1 MDRTDKRAWT
11 TTEIKYLRQ
20 HRQDGA
26 AAIAAVLDR
35 TEQAVRR
42 QASREG
48 ISWIVRPGE
57 LCPFCGCHQVRDG
70 SSAAKHGMCIPCWNK
85 RLAELRREAEAEAR
99 TNRIREAAKKAAQR
113 AGKDYE

>member
-26 AAIAAVLDR
+26 EAIAIILGR
-35 TEQAVRR
+35 TESAVRR

-48 ISWIVRPGE
+48 ISWKVKGGE
-57 LCPFCGCHQVRDG
+57 LCPFCGTHYVREG
-70 SSAAKHGMCIPCWNK
+70 TSAAKHGMCIACWNI

-99 TNRIREAAKKAAQR
+99 TNRLREAAKKAAQR
-113 AGKDYE
+113 AGKNG